1 MRSSSV
7 LSCVCGI
14 SGWVP
19 FFVSLLA
26 AVFETGK
33 TNIAIWLGIAAAIGL
48 VGLALGVS
56 GVRRDRSSSGGVL
69 ALLGI
74 TLCVMVLGAS
84 AVWGLLE
91 FAR

>member
-14 SGWVP
+14 TGWGP
-19 FFVSLLA
+19 LFVSLLA
-26 AVFETGK
+26 ALFETGK
-33 TNIAIWLGIAAAIGL
+33 TNIAIWLGVSAAIGL
-48 VGLALGVS
+48 VGLALGAS
-56 GVRRDRSSSGGVL
+56 GVRRDRSSTGGVL

-74 TLCVMVLGAS
+74 TLCLMLLGAS